1 MGQNPKFGSKSEIWV
16 KTRSLAQNVKFG
28 SKPEVWVK
36 MFKMYFELQNV
47 FCSYLAKRQE
57 QARSKRG
64 GADKEKKKKVLAE
77 RRKPLNIDHMDSQ
90 KLKEKAE
97 ELWKWLVLLFC

>member
-1 MGQNPKFGSKSEIWV
+1 MKFIKKNKYEIL
-16 KTRSLAQNVKFG
+16 R
-28 SKPEVWVK
+28 
-36 MFKMYFELQNV
+36 
-47 FCSYLAKRQE
+47 YLAKRQE

-64 GADKEKKKKVLAE
+64 GADKEKKKKILAE

-97 ELWKWLVLLFC
+97 ELWKWYNFCLSFPK